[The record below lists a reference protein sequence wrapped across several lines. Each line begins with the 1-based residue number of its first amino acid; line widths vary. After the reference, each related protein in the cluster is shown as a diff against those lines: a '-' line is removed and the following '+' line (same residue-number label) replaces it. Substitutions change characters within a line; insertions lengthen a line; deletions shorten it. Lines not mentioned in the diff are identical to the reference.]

1 MKRVLSVRSLT
12 GGVLLLTGMVLCA
25 MSGGNGSGFSNAML
39 CLIAGACL
47 VSPGR
52 RMIRNLVGAALLTM
66 FWMMAGSAGGAG
78 GLLMAMSV
86 LILSAIL
93 FSETLS
99 HLFAKPFTAVI
110 DGIYFGN
117 NSREAPPLTLR
128 LARWYRQNLRFE
140 EAQQECERQLEYHP
154 HSLELW
160 CELIHGARESGDG
173 KKMDVYLKK
182 ARHRLDAEGC
192 RQLDFEFQR
201 YFLGAGE

>member
-1 MKRVLSVRSLT
+1 MKRVLSVRSLI
-12 GGVLLLTGMVLCA
+12 GGLLLLAGAILCA
-25 MSGGNGSGFSNAML
+25 VSGGNGAGFTNAML

-47 VSPGR
+47 VSPGQR
-52 RMIRNLVGAALLTM
+52 VVRNLVGMALLIM
-66 FWMMAGSAGGAG
+66 FFMMAGSAAGAA
-78 GLLMAMSV
+78 GLLLAMSV

-93 FSETLS
+93 FSETLA

-128 LARWYRQNLRFE
+128 LARWYRRNLRFE

-154 HSLELW
+154 RSLELW
-160 CELIHGARESGDG
+160 CELIHGARESGNG
-173 KKMDVYLKK
+173 TKMDAFLKK

-201 YFLGAGE
+201 YLGAGE